1 MPNQATAS
9 DLPFYDIFVSQK
21 VPLSKISDD
30 FIACD
35 FWFSP
40 LPIKN
45 PGHAYARGGGGG
57 GGGEGVAFRDVPPK
71 FTACVPQ
78 ARVNFSTS
86 TRGPAYFCAKT
97 GHHERFSMKQ
107 QNRSRE
113 RDQVV

>member
-1 MPNQATAS
+1 MTS
-9 DLPFYDIFVSQK
+9 LHVIFGLAPSQ
-21 VPLSKISDD
+21 SKIL
-30 FIACD
+30 AT
-35 FWFSP
+35 P
-40 LPIKN
+40 M
-45 PGHAYARGGGGG
+45 HRGGG
-57 GGGEGVAFRDVPPK
+57 GGGEGAAFWDVPPK